1 MENKQ
6 IFVILLIIF
15 LALIIVP
22 FLSEIPNV
30 CGIENCHGLDI
41 KCGPNVPD
49 ACTEIYMMGDRC
61 RQHASCKIIEGKC
74 QLAKNNEFEACKA
87 CVENCLE
94 RFSDRGMMVFECESN
109 C

>member
-6 IFVILLIIF
+6 IFVFLLIIF
-15 LALIIVP
+15 LALIIIP
-22 FLSEIPNV
+22 FLFEIPNV

-41 KCGPNVPD
+41 KCGPNIPD

-61 RQHASCKIIEGKC
+61 RQYASCEIIEGKC
-74 QLAKNNEFEACKA
+74 QLAKNSEFDGCEACI
-87 CVENCLE
+87 EDCLN
-94 RFSDRGMMVFECESN
+94 RFSNNGEKVFECEAG

>member
-1 MENKQ
+1 MKNKQ
-6 IFVILLIIF
+6 IFVILLILF

-41 KCGPNVPD
+41 ECGPNIPD
-49 ACTEIYMMGDRC
+49 ACTEIYMLGDKC
-61 RQHASCKIIEGKC
+61 RQYASCEIIEGKC
-74 QLAKNNEFEACKA
+74 QLIRNSEFETCKS
-87 CVENCLE
+87 CIENCLE
-94 RFSDRGMMVFECESN
+94 RFPNGGNPAFECESN